1 MSWFK
6 HKPIKHPPYRPQ
18 PHRTSAAAERAMEEA
33 KQTGPTTVKPKQKEK
48 LNT

>member
-6 HKPIKHPPYRPQ
+6 HKPVKHPPYRPQ
-18 PHRTSAAAERAMEEA
+18 PHRTSPAAERAMEEA
-33 KQTGPTTVKPKQKEK
+33 KQTGPTTAKPKQKEK